1 MRKAELKNVT
11 IENIKRDLYIDNI
24 ECDIKYLISSKI
36 IINSHKEKIL
46 ILSFFLRESLELKY
60 RVFLNKQSRE
70 YATLCFEDNKKTK
83 WRTGIIENII
93 SYRWI
98 EESLLINTES
108 INCILKYLNVND
120 KPLYHVYKFQHDLL
134 NEKRIKRYSTELEY
148 IDSYMKTVPKIPKT
162 FYKWVDETALIDS
175 RYIFYKYK
183 RTTKAIKGYCS
194 HCKQE
199 VSITNPKHN
208 KKGICPCCKSSIIF
222 KSEGK
227 VGYLQDEAVC
237 CLIQKA
243 NQSSNLVI
251 RYFEV
256 VKTYGANYKEPTL
269 SMFECLRDF
278 NDGYSV
284 KEFEYRNFVPTNEN
298 RWCKGIRSGLY
309 SHQYDFWNIAL
320 YTRNLD
326 KVLKNTKYQYSQLKP
341 YATQKQGFKF
351 PVYGYLY
358 CSKKYPFIEYLWKLG
373 LSNLIDFIL
382 YNSDYQVKN
391 LFDLSGKNF
400 MEILKLDKNYLSRS
414 QKLNITGE
422 ELSILQSVY
431 KNKIKITNEEFKFVS
446 NIGYNYSGDF
456 FAISKYSSIHKTI
469 KYLEKQKTILNNP
482 ISNIIITWKDY
493 LDKCIQLKYNLSN
506 EFILFPKKLKE
517 RHDEIC
523 LEFDKHKMEI
533 YNKKIYERYK
543 ELSKLYNWKYK
554 DYIIV
559 VASSADE
566 LIKEGQ
572 KLHHCVGGAYK
583 RKMANGETN
592 ILFLRKKD
600 NPNKSFYTIE
610 VRDNCILQIRG
621 FEDKDPT
628 SEVEKVIE
636 IFKREKLNNKRIA

>member
-46 ILSFFLRESLELKY
+46 ILSFFLRESLEIKY

-70 YATLCFEDNKKTK
+70 YATLFFEDNKQTK
-83 WRTGIIENII
+83 WSTGIIKNII

-120 KPLYHVYKFQHDLL
+120 TPLYHVYKFQHDLL

-148 IDSYMKTVPKIPKT
+148 IDSYMKTVPQIPKT

-227 VGYLQDEAVC
+227 VGCLQDEAVC

-243 NQSSNLVI
+243 NQSNLVI

-256 VKTYGANYKEPTL
+256 LKTYGANYKEPTL
-269 SMFECLRDF
+269 SIFECLRDF

-309 SHQYDFWNIAL
+309 AHQYDFWNIAL

-326 KVLKNTKYQYSQLKP
+326 KVLKNTKYQYSQLKS

-351 PVYGYLY
+351 PVYSYLY

-422 ELSILQSVY
+422 ELSILQSAY

-469 KYLEKQKTILNNP
+469 KYLEKQKTILDNP

-523 LEFDKHKMEI
+523 LEFDKHNMEI

-554 DYIIV
+554 DYIIL
-559 VASSADE
+559 VASSANE

-572 KLHHCVGGAYK
+572 ELHHCVGGTYK

-600 NPNKSFYTIE
+600 DPHKSFYTIE
-610 VRDNCILQIRG
+610 VKDNCIRQIRG
-621 FEDKDPT
+621 FKDKDPT
-628 SEVEKVIE
+628 SEIEKVIE
-636 IFKREKLNNKRIA
+636 MFKKEKLNNKRIA

>member
-46 ILSFFLRESLELKY
+46 ILSFFLRESLEIKY

-70 YATLCFEDNKKTK
+70 YATLCFEDNKQTK
-83 WRTGIIENII
+83 WSTGIIKNII

-120 KPLYHVYKFQHDLL
+120 TPLYHVYKFQHDLL

-227 VGYLQDEAVC
+227 VGCLQDEAVC

-243 NQSSNLVI
+243 NQSNLVI

-256 VKTYGANYKEPTL
+256 LKTYGANYKEPTL
-269 SMFECLRDF
+269 SIFECLRDF

-309 SHQYDFWNIAL
+309 AHQYDFWNIAL

-351 PVYGYLY
+351 PVYSYLY

-373 LSNLIDFIL
+373 LGNLIDFIL

-422 ELSILQSVY
+422 ELSILQSTY

-469 KYLEKQKTILNNP
+469 KYLEKQKTILDNP

-523 LEFDKHKMEI
+523 LEFDKHNMEI

-554 DYIIV
+554 DYIIL
-559 VASSADE
+559 VASSANE

-572 KLHHCVGGAYK
+572 ELHHCVGGAYK

-600 NPNKSFYTIE
+600 DPHKSFYTIE
-610 VRDNCILQIRG
+610 VKDNCIRQIRG
-621 FEDKDPT
+621 FKDKKPT

-636 IFKREKLNNKRIA
+636 MFKKEKLNNKRIA